1 LIITEIARSG
11 KQSFRKLASLINR
24 SKSSVHRHEQAR
36 VRRNQHPESVL
47 WETDSG
53 EAWQQMLV
61 LATLYTFGM
70 ECHVG
75 ADKLA
80 KFFKLIRMD
89 THVGTSPSTIRKQ
102 LNKIEELLPLFQ
114 QGCESDASTQSRRV
128 VVAADETFF
137 GDFLILVLMD
147 LSSGYL
153 ILEDISDD
161 RCFDTW
167 LEKAAPR
174 LEALGIDVNHAI
186 SDRAKALIK
195 LAITGFECQ
204 SGADTFH
211 AQYDVSKW
219 LGAKLGRLNAQAKKR
234 HEAALQTVTKQQECV
249 STKALSGLAEQAL
262 HDEKACVEIQKTLAD
277 YHENLPG
284 ISDEIHPF
292 SLQDNQPN
300 DTERVLSGLEKRAQ
314 AFEKIAQ
321 SQDIDDSRQTMK
333 KFRNQF
339 DDLAVNVEFWWL
351 WVTEILTG
359 LAVDEVTQHWLT
371 HTLLPVVYWHQQ
383 LQKTKNPKQREKYKQ
398 AWQRAVHDLQTDS
411 FSTTLPES
419 EMQRWLAWA
428 EWMVQKF
435 HRSSSAVEGRNGYLS
450 QMYHN
455 GRGLT
460 EKRLRALTVIHNYG
474 LKRLDGTTAAVR
486 LFGREFPDLFSWLV
500 TEMGQ
505 LPLPRKGG
513 KRVVHNPLFLITVPA

>member
-1 LIITEIARSG
+1 MV
-11 KQSFRKLASLINR
+11 AS
-24 SKSSVHRHEQAR
+24 
-36 VRRNQHPESVL
+36 
-47 WETDSG
+47 
-53 EAWQQMLV
+53 
-61 LATLYTFGM
+61 LYTFGM

-89 THVGTSPSTIRKQ
+89 THVGTSPSAVRNQ
-102 LNKIEELLPLFQ
+102 LNNMEELLPLFQ
-114 QGCESDASTQSRRV
+114 QRCESEASTQPRQA

-167 LEKAAPR
+167 FEKAAPR
-174 LEALGIDVNHAI
+174 LQALGIDVNHAI

-195 LAITGFECQ
+195 LAVTGFECQ

-219 LGAKLGRLNAQAKKR
+219 LGAKLGRRKAQAEKQ
-234 HEAALQTVTKQQECV
+234 HEATLQMLAKNPATVD
-249 STKALSGLAEQAL
+249 SSLIEQAIQ
-262 HDEKACVEIQKTLAD
+262 DELTCAEIQETLAD

-284 ISDEIHPF
+284 IADEIHPF
-292 SLQDNQPN
+292 SVLDNSRN
-300 DTERVLSGLEKRAQ
+300 DSESVITGLEKRAQ

-321 SQDIDDSRQTMK
+321 AQKLDDSKQTMR

-339 DDLAVNVEFWWL
+339 KDLAINVEFWWL
-351 WVTEILTG
+351 WVVEILTD
-359 LAVDEVTQHWLT
+359 LAVDDATQHWLT

-383 LQKTKNPKQREKYKQ
+383 LHKTKNPQHREKYRQ
-398 AWQRAVHDLQTDS
+398 AWQRAVHALQADA
-411 FSTTLPES
+411 FSATLPEN

-428 EWMVQKF
+428 EWMARKF
-435 HRSSSAVEGRNGYLS
+435 HRSSSAVEGRNGFLS

-460 EKRLRALTVIHNYG
+460 KKRLRALTVIHNYG
-474 LKRLDGTTAAVR
+474 LKRLDGTTAAMR
-486 LFGREFPDLFSWLV
+486 LFDREFPDLFSWLV
-500 TEMGQ
+500 TEMGE
-505 LPLPRKGG
+505 LPLPRKGRQ
-513 KRVVHNPLFLITVPA
+513 RVIHNPLFLITVPA

>member
-1 LIITEIARSG
+1 MWL
-11 KQSFRKLASLINR
+11 KL
-24 SKSSVHRHEQAR
+24 
-36 VRRNQHPESVL
+36 
-47 WETDSG
+47 
-53 EAWQQMLV
+53 LV
-61 LATLYTFGM
+61 FAVLYTFGM

-80 KFFKLIRMD
+80 KFFKLIRIG
-89 THVGTSPSTIRKQ
+89 THVGTSASAMRNQMNNMEK
-102 LNKIEELLPLFQ
+102 LLPLFQ
-114 QGCESDASTQSRRV
+114 QRCESEASSQSRKA

-167 LEKAAPR
+167 IAKAAPR
-174 LEALGIDVNHAI
+174 LQALGLDVNHAI

-195 LAITGFECQ
+195 LAVTGFDCQ

-219 LGAKLGRLNAQAKKR
+219 LGAKLGRRKAQAEKQ
-234 HEAALQTVTKQQECV
+234 HEATLQTLAKNPATDDA
-249 STKALSGLAEQAL
+249 ALFEQAIR
-262 HDEKACVEIQKTLAD
+262 DEQTCAEIQETLAD
-277 YHENLPG
+277 YHENLLG
-284 ISDEIHPF
+284 IGDEIHPF
-292 SLQDNQPN
+292 SILDNTCN
-300 DTERVLSGLEKRAQ
+300 DSDTVISGLEQRAQ

-321 SQDIDDSRQTMK
+321 SQKIDDPKRIMR

-339 DDLAVNVEFWWL
+339 KDLAINVEFWWR
-351 WVTEILTG
+351 WVAEILTD
-359 LAVDEVTQHWLT
+359 LAVDDVTQHWLT

-383 LQKTKNPKQREKYKQ
+383 LHKAKNPKQREKYQQ
-398 AWQRAVHDLQTDS
+398 AWQRAVHALQADT
-411 FSTTLPES
+411 FSATLSES
-419 EMQRWLAWA
+419 ELQRWLAWA
-428 EWMVQKF
+428 EWMARKF
-435 HRSSSAVEGRNGYLS
+435 HRSSSAVEGRNGFLS

-474 LKRLDGTTAAVR
+474 LKRLDGTTAGMR
-486 LFGREFPDLFSWLV
+486 LFDREFPDLFSWLV
-500 TEMGQ
+500 TEMGE
-505 LPLPRKGG
+505 LPLPRKGRE
-513 KRVVHNPLFLITVPA
+513 RVIHNPLFLITVPA

>member
-1 LIITEIARSG
+1 MV
-11 KQSFRKLASLINR
+11 AS
-24 SKSSVHRHEQAR
+24 
-36 VRRNQHPESVL
+36 
-47 WETDSG
+47 
-53 EAWQQMLV
+53 
-61 LATLYTFGM
+61 LYTFGM

-89 THVGTSPSTIRKQ
+89 THVGTSPSVVRNQ
-102 LNKIEELLPLFQ
+102 LNSMEELLSLFQ
-114 QGCESDASTQSRRV
+114 QRCESEASSQPRQA

-174 LEALGIDVNHAI
+174 LQALGIDVNHAI

-195 LAITGFECQ
+195 LAVTGFECQ

-219 LGAKLGRLNAQAKKR
+219 LGAKLGRRKAQAEKQ
-234 HEAALQTVTKQQECV
+234 HEATLKT
-249 STKALSGLAEQAL
+249 LAKNPATDDSSLIEQAIQ
-262 HDEKACVEIQKTLAD
+262 DQKACAEIQETLAD

-284 ISDEIHPF
+284 VADEIHPF
-292 SLQDNQPN
+292 SIVDNSRN
-300 DTERVLSGLEKRAQ
+300 GSESVISGLEKRAQ
-314 AFEKIAQ
+314 AIEKIAQ
-321 SQDIDDSRQTMK
+321 SQKIDDSKQTMK

-339 DDLAVNVEFWWL
+339 KDLAINVEFWWL
-351 WVTEILTG
+351 WVLEILTD
-359 LAVDEVTQHWLT
+359 LAVDDVTQHWLI

-383 LQKTKNPKQREKYKQ
+383 LHKTKSPKQQEKYQQ
-398 AWQRAVHDLQTDS
+398 AWQRAVHALQADA
-411 FSTTLPES
+411 FSATLPES
-419 EMQRWLAWA
+419 ELQRWLAWA
-428 EWMVQKF
+428 EWMARKF
-435 HRSSSAVEGRNGYLS
+435 HRSSAAVEGRNGFLS

-474 LKRLDGTTAAVR
+474 LKRLDGTTAAMR
-486 LFGREFPDLFSWLV
+486 LFDREFPDLFSWLV
-500 TEMGQ
+500 TEMGE
-505 LPLPRKGG
+505 LPLPRKGS
-513 KRVVHNPLFLITVPA
+513 KRVIHNPLFLITAPA

>member
-1 LIITEIARSG
+1 MMV
-11 KQSFRKLASLINR
+11 AS
-24 SKSSVHRHEQAR
+24 
-36 VRRNQHPESVL
+36 
-47 WETDSG
+47 
-53 EAWQQMLV
+53 
-61 LATLYTFGM
+61 LYTFGM

-89 THVGTSPSTIRKQ
+89 THVGTSPSVVRNQ
-102 LNKIEELLPLFQ
+102 LNSMEELLSLFQ
-114 QGCESDASTQSRRV
+114 QRCESEASSQLRQA

-174 LEALGIDVNHAI
+174 LQALGIDVNHAI

-195 LAITGFECQ
+195 LAVTGFECQ

-219 LGAKLGRLNAQAKKR
+219 LGAKLGRRKAQAEKQ
-234 HEAALQTVTKQQECV
+234 HEATLKT
-249 STKALSGLAEQAL
+249 LAKNPATDDSSLIEQAIQ
-262 HDEKACVEIQKTLAD
+262 DQKACAEIQETLAD

-284 ISDEIHPF
+284 VADEIHPF
-292 SLQDNQPN
+292 SIVDNSRN
-300 DTERVLSGLEKRAQ
+300 GSESVISGLEKRAQ

-321 SQDIDDSRQTMK
+321 SQKIDDSKQTMK

-339 DDLAVNVEFWWL
+339 KDLAINVEFWWL
-351 WVTEILTG
+351 WVLEILTD
-359 LAVDEVTQHWLT
+359 LAVDDVTQHWLI

-383 LQKTKNPKQREKYKQ
+383 LHKTKSPKQQEKYQQ
-398 AWQRAVHDLQTDS
+398 AWQRAVHALQADA
-411 FSTTLPES
+411 FSATLPES
-419 EMQRWLAWA
+419 ELQRWLAWA
-428 EWMVQKF
+428 EWMARKF
-435 HRSSSAVEGRNGYLS
+435 HRSSAAVEGRNGFLS

-474 LKRLDGTTAAVR
+474 LKRLDGTTAAMR
-486 LFGREFPDLFSWLV
+486 LFDREFPDLFSWLV
-500 TEMGQ
+500 TEMGE
-505 LPLPRKGG
+505 LPLPRKGT
-513 KRVVHNPLFLITVPA
+513 KRVIHNPLFLITVPA